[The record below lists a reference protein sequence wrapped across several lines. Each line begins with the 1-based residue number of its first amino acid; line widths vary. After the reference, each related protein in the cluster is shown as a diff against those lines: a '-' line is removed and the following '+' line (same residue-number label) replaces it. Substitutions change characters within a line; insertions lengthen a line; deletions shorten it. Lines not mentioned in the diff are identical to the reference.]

1 MSKTTGILQD
11 LEDIKARLME
21 ISFYPSAEPIK
32 AELQRLCSEDLSTCT
47 HSMFDSI
54 FSNKWRGAVRHLESI
69 IEKSNDKTVVAELKS
84 LQVELVDFLGI
95 LINEF

>member
-11 LEDIKARLME
+11 LEDIKNKLME
-21 ISFYPSAEPIK
+21 ISFYPSAEPIRV
-32 AELQRLCSEDLSTCT
+32 ELQALCNNELSTCT
-47 HSMFDSI
+47 HGMFDSI
-54 FSNKWRGAVRHLESI
+54 FSNKWRGAVQHLESI
-69 IEKSNDKTVVAELKS
+69 IEKADNKTVVAELKS